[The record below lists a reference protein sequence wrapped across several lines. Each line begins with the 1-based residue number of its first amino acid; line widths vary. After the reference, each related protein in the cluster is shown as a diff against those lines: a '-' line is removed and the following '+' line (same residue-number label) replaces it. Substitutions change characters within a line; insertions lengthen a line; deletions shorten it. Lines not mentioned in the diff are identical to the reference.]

1 MSFIIIVMLWLPP
14 VVRVGG
20 VSKVET
26 FADSMPAVPPAAP
39 LPCSLTAFPA
49 YCSCSKVQVLH
60 SFFLPSRI
68 LLLLLFYFL
77 LRTTQ
82 FILFFFAYFFL
93 AAISQVCNA
102 FVLLFFRRFRL
113 AAPAAPKRRLHSHWH
128 SHSHSLSACLS

>member
-60 SFFLPSRI
+60 SFFFAVSHFVVAA
-68 LLLLLFYFL
+68 LFFL
-77 LRTTQ
+77 FFTSHHAIY
-82 FILFFFAYFFL
+82 FILFAYFFL
-93 AAISQVCNA
+93 AAISQVFNA
-102 FVLLFFRRFRL
+102 FVLLFLRRFRL
-113 AAPAAPKRRLHSHWH
+113 AAPAAPKRRLHSH
-128 SHSHSLSACLS
+128 SHSLSACLS